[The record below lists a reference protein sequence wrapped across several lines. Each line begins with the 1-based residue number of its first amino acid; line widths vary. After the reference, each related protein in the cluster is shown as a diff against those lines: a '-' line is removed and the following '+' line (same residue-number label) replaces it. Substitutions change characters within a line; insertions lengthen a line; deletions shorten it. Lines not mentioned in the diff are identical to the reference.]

1 MRTKY
6 LSSNKTELS
15 QIYAIHFS
23 LGNFIGAKFVYFVC
37 RFSPSW
43 SRWQVENI
51 YYVNDGKIEGIF
63 DKLQHKIHHKDTF
76 ISQHSP
82 QQHSYILNQKLFL

>member
-6 LSSNKTELS
+6 LPSNKTELS